1 MMDYFDIEELL
12 SAMYGI
18 TDDQRNDGFDFD
30 DLLYEKFEIGFEEF
44 SKVIKAL
51 LPLTPIVES
60 ALTGKKYHAFMKE
73 GLALVKQEVK

>member
-60 ALTGKKYHAFMKE
+60 ALTGNKYHAFMKE